1 MEIELGYT
9 LACEEHGPR
18 ALVAHARRAEEAG
31 LPFAMISDHYHP
43 WTDRQ
48 GHSPHVWSVIGGIA
62 TATERLRVGTGVTC
76 PTVRQHPAIVAQA
89 AATCQEML
97 DGRFVL
103 GVGTG
108 EALNEHI
115 LGGPWPSAAVR
126 REMLEEAVAVI
137 RALWRGGLVEHRGR
151 HYTVENARLYT
162 LPERPPPI
170 VVAAAGPEAA
180 ELAGRIGDGFCGTA
194 PDETLIE
201 RFDAAAREDGGV
213 GTAADGAGPAAG
225 AVRGPRPRYGQ
236 VTVCWAPSAAEAR
249 RTALEW
255 WPNAGIP
262 GELGQVLPQPAH
274 FEQAAQLVTEERIAE
289 AIACGPDPEVHLDF
303 VRRFVAAGYDHVFLH
318 QVGPDQEGFLR
329 FCERELLPQVASLA
343 GA

>member
-1 MEIELGYT
+1 MGLELGYT

-18 ALVAHARRAEEAG
+18 DLVAYARRAEEAG
-31 LPFAMISDHYHP
+31 FAFAMISDHFHP

-48 GHSPHVWSVIGGIA
+48 GHSPHVWSVIGGVA
-62 TATERLRVGTGVTC
+62 VATERLRVGTGVTC
-76 PTVRQHPAIVAQA
+76 PTVRQHPAVVAQA
-89 AATCQEML
+89 AATCQDML
-97 DGRFVL
+97 EGRFVF

-137 RALWRGGLVEHRGR
+137 RELWTGKLVEHRGR

-162 LPERPPPI
+162 LPDEPPPI
-170 VVAAAGPEAA
+170 VVAAGGPEAA

-194 PDETLIE
+194 PDEDLLA
-201 RFDAAAREDGGV
+201 RFAAAGGS
-213 GTAADGAGPAAG
+213 G
-225 AVRGPRPRYGQ
+225 PRYGQ
-236 VTVCWAPSAAEAR
+236 ITVCWAESEEQGR

-255 WPNAGIP
+255 WPNAAIP

-274 FEQAAQLVTEERIAE
+274 FEQAAQLVTEDAIA
-289 AIACGPDPEVHLDF
+289 ASIACGPDPEVHLDF
-303 VRRFVAAGYDHVFLH
+303 IRRYVAAGYDHVFLH

-329 FCERELLPQVASLA
+329 FCERELLPQVPQLA
-343 GA
+343 TA

>member
-1 MEIELGYT
+1 MAGASLEIGYT
-9 LACEEHGPR
+9 LACEEHGPCE
-18 ALVAHARRAEEAG
+18 LVAYARRAEEAG
-31 LPFAMISDHYHP
+31 FPFAMISDHFHP
-43 WTDRQ
+43 WTERQ

-89 AATCQEML
+89 AATCQEL
-97 DGRFVL
+97 LGGRFVF

-115 LGGPWPSAAVR
+115 LGDPWPSAAVR

-137 RALWRGGLVEHRGR
+137 RELWRGGLVEHRGR

-162 LPERPPPI
+162 LPDAPPPI
-170 VVAAAGPEAA
+170 VVAAGGPEAA
-180 ELAGRIGDGFCGTA
+180 ELAGRIGDGFCGTS
-194 PDETLIE
+194 PDAELLA
-201 RFDAAAREDGGV
+201 RFR
-213 GTAADGAGPAAG
+213 AAG
-225 AVRGPRPRYGQ
+225 GSGPRYGQ
-236 VTVCWAPSAAEAR
+236 VTVCWAETEDAAR

-274 FEQAAQLVTEERIAE
+274 FEQAAQLVTEQQIAE
-289 AIACGPDPEVHLDF
+289 SIACGPDPEVHLDF
-303 VRRFVAAGYDHVFLH
+303 IRRFAAAGYDHVFLH
-318 QVGPDQEGFLR
+318 QVGPDQEGFFR
-329 FCERELLPQVASLA
+329 FCERELLPRASALA
-343 GA
+343 GAAA

>member
-1 MEIELGYT
+1 MGIELGYT

-18 ALVAHARRAEEAG
+18 DLVAYARRAEEAG
-31 LPFAMISDHYHP
+31 FPFAMVSDHFHP
-43 WTDRQ
+43 WIDRQ

-89 AATCQEML
+89 AATCQDML
-97 DGRFVL
+97 EGRFIF

-126 REMLEEAVAVI
+126 RELLEEAVAVI
-137 RALWRGGLVEHRGR
+137 RELWRGGLVEHRGR

-162 LPERPPPI
+162 LPDEPPPI
-170 VVAAAGPEAA
+170 VVAAGGPEAA

-194 PDETLIE
+194 PDKELIE
-201 RFDAAAREDGGV
+201 RFDAAGPLATR
-213 GTAADGAGPAAG
+213 GTGT
-225 AVRGPRPRYGQ
+225 RPRYGQ
-236 VTVCWAPSAAEAR
+236 ITVCWAETEEAAC

-255 WPNAGIP
+255 WPNAAIP

-274 FEQAAQLVTEERIAE
+274 FEQAAQLVTEEQIAE
-289 AIACGPDPEVHLDF
+289 SIACGPDPEVHLD
-303 VRRFVAAGYDHVFLH
+303 RIRTYVAAGYDHVFLH
-318 QVGPDQEGFLR
+318 QVGPEQDGFLR
-329 FCERELLPQVASLA
+329 FCERELLPQARELA
-343 GA
+343 V

>member
-1 MEIELGYT
+1 MPIELGYT

-18 ALVAHARRAEEAG
+18 DLVAYARRAEETG
-31 LPFAMISDHYHP
+31 FPFAMISDHFHP

-48 GHSPHVWSVIGGIA
+48 GQSPHVWSVIGGIA
-62 TATERLRVGTGVTC
+62 TATERLRLGTGVTC

-97 DGRFVL
+97 EGRFIL

-115 LGGPWPSAAVR
+115 VGVAWPSAAVR

-137 RALWRGGLVEHRGR
+137 RELWTGHLVEHRGR

-162 LPERPPPI
+162 LPDAPPPI
-170 VVAAAGPEAA
+170 VVAAGGPEAA
-180 ELAGRIGDGFCGTA
+180 DLAGRIGDGFCGTS
-194 PDETLIE
+194 PDSELLE
-201 RFDAAAREDGGV
+201 RYR
-213 GTAADGAGPAAG
+213 AAG
-225 AVRGPRPRYGQ
+225 GGGPRYGQ
-236 VTVCWAPSAAEAR
+236 ITVCWAASEQEAR

-262 GELGQVLPQPAH
+262 GELSQVLPQPAH
-274 FEQAAQLVTEERIAE
+274 FEQAAQLVTEDMIAE
-289 AIACGPDPEVHLDF
+289 SVPCGPDVDRIVQTFQEFADAGFDELYVQQIGDRQAEFFDMLSREILP
-303 VRRFVAAGYDHVFLH
+303 RF
-318 QVGPDQEGFLR
+318 R
-329 FCERELLPQVASLA
+329 
-343 GA
+343 

>member
-1 MEIELGYT
+1 MATDRDTDAIEIGYT

-18 ALVAHARRAEEAG
+18 ELVGFAHRAEEAG
-31 LPFAMISDHYHP
+31 FPFAMVSDHFHP

-62 TATERLRVGTGVTC
+62 TATERLRLGTGVTC

-97 DGRFVL
+97 EGRFML

-115 LGGPWPSAAVR
+115 VGVAWPSAAVR

-137 RALWRGGLVEHRGR
+137 RELWTGRLVEHRGR

-162 LPERPPPI
+162 LPDAPPPVI
-170 VVAAAGPEAA
+170 VAASGPEAA
-180 ELAGRIGDGFCGTA
+180 ALAGRIGDGFCGTA
-194 PDETLIE
+194 PDEDLIA
-201 RFDAAAREDGGV
+201 RFDAAGAS
-213 GTAADGAGPAAG
+213 GTGS
-225 AVRGPRPRYGQ
+225 RPRYGQ
-236 VTVCWAPSAAEAR
+236 ITVCWAASEEEAR

-274 FEQAAQLVTEERIAE
+274 FEQAAQLVTEETIGE
-289 AIACGPDPEVHLDF
+289 SVACGPDPEVHLDWL
-303 VRRFVAAGYDHVFLH
+303 RRYVAAGYDHVFVH
-318 QVGPDQEGFLR
+318 QVGPDQEGFFR
-329 FCERELLPQVASLA
+329 FYEREILPQSRALA
-343 GA
+343 AAAR

>member
-1 MEIELGYT
+1 MGIELGYT

-18 ALVAHARRAEEAG
+18 ALVGYARRAEEAG
-31 LPFAMISDHYHP
+31 FPFAMISDHFHP

-62 TATERLRVGTGVTC
+62 TVTERLRVGTGVTC

-89 AATCQEML
+89 AATCQDML
-97 DGRFVL
+97 DGRFIL

-137 RALWRGGLVEHRGR
+137 RELWRGGLVEHRGR

-162 LPERPPPI
+162 LPDEPPPI
-170 VVAAAGPEAA
+170 VVAAGGPEAA

-194 PDETLIE
+194 PDSELLE
-201 RFDAAAREDGGV
+201 RYRTAGGDG
-213 GTAADGAGPAAG
+213 
-225 AVRGPRPRYGQ
+225 PRYGQ
-236 VTVCWAPSAAEAR
+236 ITVCWAESEGQAR

-255 WPNAGIP
+255 WPNAAIP

-274 FEQAAQLVTEERIAE
+274 FEQAAKLVTEEQIAE
-289 AIACGPDPEVHLDF
+289 SIACGPDPEVHLDF
-303 VRRFVAAGYDHVFLH
+303 IRRYVAAGYDHVFLH
-318 QVGPDQEGFLR
+318 QVGLDQDGFLG
-329 FCERELLPQVASLA
+329 FCEREILPRVASLRSA
-343 GA
+343 